1 MKKLYSFLLFT
12 LCFVAFNDL
21 FAGNKDGKI
30 LMYARLSGANEVPAV
45 ATKAKGLVTFML
57 SEDYK
62 TMTIN
67 GVFDSLSGP
76 VTACHFHTGFAG
88 VNGPVTLNL
97 FNLVKGNRIEGKVT
111 VTKTLLAAIGNLGVY
126 FNVHT
131 AANPGGEIRGQV
143 FTETDLH
150 FAAQMV
156 GANEVPAVTSTGQGL
171 GSFVLNYSAT
181 KLEYKVLVAGLSG
194 PITVAHFHYG
204 AVDKTGPVV
213 YPLTFTGNATAGTLD
228 ISPAFRDSLLSGKVY
243 INVHTA
249 ANPGGEIRGQ
259 LVIPS
264 FVAFDVEAAGANE
277 VPAKVSPGDA
287 LAVGWVNGSLD
298 TLNYLVMYDSLTPT
312 VGHFHTG
319 AAGVNG
325 PVIIPFT
332 LVAGSKF
339 ITGRTAIQPDTLAK
353 ILKGEIYLNLH
364 TSTNPGGEL
373 RGQTNTTVREGVIAN
388 LCGKQ
393 EAPTPNN
400 TTGAGAGLLSIDRN
414 KTLGHAEVVTTGLTA
429 NATAGHIHTGSKGV
443 AGPVVIN
450 LSITGANANQVSG
463 VFSIPRASFADTL
476 INGFAYYNVH
486 TAANPGG
493 EIRGQ
498 IGKELEADCSL
509 VTGTYELN
517 GAQLEVKVFPN
528 PMYEEVNL
536 KFESNETFSAQV
548 VVYDLMGRQMLTKRV
563 EVFNGSNQVRLDVNN
578 LSNGIYLLQVRNNSG
593 VLFTEKVVKQ

>member
-1 MKKLYSFLLFT
+1 MKKLYLFLFISLFT
-12 LCFVAFNDL
+12 FSLTNL

-62 TMTIN
+62 TITIN

-88 VNGPVTLNL
+88 TNGPVTLNL
-97 FNLVKGNRIEGKVT
+97 FNFVKGNRIEGTIT
-111 VTKTLLAAIGNLGVY
+111 VTKTLLAAIGSLGVY

-150 FAAQMV
+150 FAGQLT
-156 GANEVPAVTSTGQGL
+156 GAKEVPAVISTGQGL

-181 KLEYKVLVAGLSG
+181 KLEYKVLVSGLSG

-204 AVDKTGPVV
+204 AADKTGPVV

-228 ISPAFRDSLLSGKVY
+228 ISAAFRDSLLAGKVY

-259 LVIPS
+259 LGVNS
-264 FVAFDVEAAGANE
+264 LVAFDVEGLGANE
-277 VPAKVSPGDA
+277 VPAKVSAGDA
-287 LAVGWVNGSLD
+287 LAVGWMNASLD
-298 TLNYLVMYDSLTPT
+298 TLSYIVMYDSLTPT

-332 LVAGSKF
+332 FTAGSKF
-339 ITGRTAIQPDTLAK
+339 ITGRTAIQPDTLSK

-373 RGQTNTTVREGVIAN
+373 RGQTNTTVREGLVAN

-393 EAPTPNN
+393 EVPTPNN

-414 KTLGHAEVVTTGLTA
+414 KTLVHVEVVTNGLTSNA
-429 NATAGHIHTGSKGV
+429 NIGHIHVGAKGV
-443 AGPVVIN
+443 AGPVVID
-450 LSITGANANQVSG
+450 LLISGASANQASG
-463 VFSIPRASFADTL
+463 VFAITRTTFADSI
-476 INGFAYYNVH
+476 INGFTYFNVH
-486 TAANPGG
+486 TPANPGG

-498 IGKELEADCSL
+498 IGKELQPDCSTL
-509 VTGTYELN
+509 TGTFELN
-517 GAQLEVKVFPN
+517 GEMLAVKVFPN
-528 PMYEEVNL
+528 PMYNEVNL
-536 KFESNETFSAQV
+536 AFESNETFTAQV
-548 VVYDLMGRQMLTKRV
+548 VVSDLMGRRISSKMIDIL
-563 EVFNGSNQVRLDVNN
+563 NGANQVNVDVNN
-578 LSNGIYLLQVRNNSG
+578 LARGIYLIQLRNSNGI
-593 VLFTEKVVKQ
+593 LFTEKVVKQ